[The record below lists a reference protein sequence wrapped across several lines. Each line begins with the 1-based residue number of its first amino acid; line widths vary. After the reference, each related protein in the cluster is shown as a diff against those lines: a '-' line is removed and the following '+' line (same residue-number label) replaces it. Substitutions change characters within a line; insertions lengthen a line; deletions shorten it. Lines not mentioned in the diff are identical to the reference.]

1 MGERTYGGMT
11 WEEIKGHALPLD
23 MPHDDLWE
31 LMRLLCQGAFC
42 SYCGEE
48 FLYDDHIKSFLV
60 MQEHIKTC
68 PKHPLS
74 AALARIE
81 ALEAET
87 AKLRAVAEAVAP
99 AFRRALAGNR
109 MVGLL
114 THEVEIGYHALLDAG
129 ILKEE
134 NNIKPWDIEGDNLD
148 D

>member
-1 MGERTYGGMT
+1 MMGERTYGGMT

-81 ALEAET
+81 ALEAEV
-87 AKLRAVAEAVAP
+87 AKLKAVAEAAVKTWHVLNTYADDYWP
-99 AFRRALAGNR
+99 LLPVMAWLETPLRAAG
-109 MVGLL
+109 M
-114 THEVEIGYHALLDAG
+114 
-129 ILKEE
+129 LKEGE
-134 NNIKPWDIEGDNLD
+134 
-148 D
+148 